1 MYATPAPK
9 RSTAAVIGIATLCVL
24 AIAST
29 ATALV
34 LALTSHSSTAHAAP
48 TPKTPSH
55 SHTVSPAHPVNPNI
69 PNTPVQPQWSNA
81 VASVQRELGSLNYY
95 EGPITGVMNQQTHA
109 AISYLQR
116 DPHQADRQAQRP
128 HPGSPAEVPGSP
140 APTTWRAEPRPLPHT
155 TGGPRAA

>member
-1 MYATPAPK
+1 MYATTTAPK

-34 LALTSHSSTAHAAP
+34 LALTSHSSTAHAAS

-69 PNTPVQPQWSNA
+69 PNKPVQPQYSNA

-95 EGPITGVMNQQTHA
+95 EGPITGVMNPQTHA

-116 DPHQADRQAQRP
+116 DAHLKQT
-128 HPGSPAEVPGSP
+128 GKLNV
-140 APTTWRAEPRPLPHT
+140 HT
-155 TGGPRAA
+155 QEALQKFLATGNNNIAG

>member
-9 RSTAAVIGIATLCVL
+9 RSTPSVIGIVTLCVL

-34 LALTSHSSTAHAAP
+34 LALSSHPSTAHAGP

-55 SHTVSPAHPVNPNI
+55 SHTISPAHPVNPNI
-69 PNTPVQPQWSNA
+69 PNIPNKPVQPQDSNA

-95 EGPITGVMNQQTHA
+95 EGPVTGVMNPQTHA

-116 DPHQADRQAQRP
+116 DAHLK
-128 HPGSPAEVPGSP
+128 E
-140 APTTWRAEPRPLPHT
+140 
-155 TGGPRAA
+155 TGKLNVKTQEALQKFLATGNNTMAG